1 MLLFNYRF
9 YYSIAKVHFFLQT
22 TNFLS
27 KNFSFSCN
35 FVDFSNSSPLIYPLT
50 PYYICKTEKK
60 KYLQENVIKAQTLR

>member
-35 FVDFSNSSPLIYPLT
+35 FVVFLT
-50 PYYICKTEKK
+50 PRPSYTPLHLIIYVKLKK
-60 KYLQENVIKAQTLR
+60 